1 MKSLRF
7 KRVVSPNGEVHY
19 ILDES
24 RFFERTKK
32 LKYFN
37 ISEIKEATKQEASK
51 LLFLTRD
58 E

>member
-1 MKSLRF
+1 MKSLRM

-19 ILDES
+19 ILEES
-24 RFFERTKK
+24 RFHERTKK
-32 LKYFN
+32 LKYFD
-37 ISEIKEATKQEASK
+37 ISEIKETTKQEASK